1 MANLKIFNVDK
12 LTHVDPLKA
21 IEKQEARIT
30 KIDSPKAQKLVNQ
43 SLKQTKKDQLTT
55 IKKPKYV
62 RPDFK
67 V

>member
-1 MANLKIFNVDK
+1 MANLRVFNPDR

-30 KIDSPKAQKLVNQ
+30 KVAEPKANKILNV
-43 SLKQTKKDQLTT
+43 SAKQTKKDQLTT
-55 IKKPKYV
+55 IRKPKYV